1 MSSFSFKT
9 LQTDRFFVLNTVQ
22 TTLVSYKPMIS
33 KTFILESN
41 DSAQALVLVGSRQKL
56 DYPKD

>member
-1 MSSFSFKT
+1 
-9 LQTDRFFVLNTVQ
+9 
-22 TTLVSYKPMIS
+22 MIS